1 MTLMKKPRVL
11 IADDHSIL
19 VAGLRKLLEDTCEIV
34 GTVEDGQALIRA
46 AERLKPD
53 LILSDISMPLLN
65 GLDAARQIKKSLPD
79 VKLLFLTMHASPAY
93 ATEALKAGASG
104 FLLKQSAA
112 TELPQAIEAVLK
124 GQTYLTPSVTKLVL
138 DRILRPGEAELKSS
152 AMDLTP
158 RQREVLQLVAEGRS
172 TKDVANL
179 LSISA
184 KTVEFHKNR
193 IMEQLDLHS
202 TPALIKFAIAEGLVC
217 MESRPAPLNLPS
229 PGPHDS

>member
-19 VAGLRKLLEDTCEIV
+19 VAGLRKLLEDTCEVV
-34 GTVEDGQALIRA
+34 GTVEDGHALISA

-65 GLDAARQIKKSLPD
+65 GLDAARQIKKSMPD

-138 DRILRPGEAELKSS
+138 DRILQSAQVELKSS
-152 AMDLTP
+152 TMDLTP
-158 RQREVLQLVAEGRS
+158 RQREVLQVVAEGRS

-217 MESRPAPLNLPS
+217 MESQPAPLNLPS
-229 PGPHDS
+229 PGLHDS